1 MIEKLIEL
9 LKPYMDKS
17 PCENESGSCEFVKC
31 EECRGRELA
40 EKLIENGVILP
51 PCKVG
56 QTVYFLRHDELCEA
70 KVISMEINLYTN
82 PQLWLSLEYYSPM
95 FGTHQYKSRVDLLL
109 GKLLFFTREEAEAAI
124 LYRERKTT

>member
-1 MIEKLIEL
+1 MTERERLYELIVDTENKFYSETPCGTDTARIEKVVDHL
-9 LKPYMDKS
+9 L
-17 PCENESGSCEFVKC
+17 
-31 EECRGRELA
+31 
-40 EKLIENGVILP
+40 ENGVILP

-95 FGTHQYKSRVDLLL
+95 FGTYQYKSRVDLLL